1 MAIILIISL
10 INIIFT
16 SLLLNSIKSIFSTL
30 LPDSE
35 PKINISVIVA
45 AKNEEQN
52 TPALINSLSN
62 QSYPPDLFEVII
74 IDDGSTDN
82 TYDRAVELSK
92 EFQNYTAYKVLT
104 KKFPGKKGALQF
116 GIEKAVNPFILIT
129 DADCKPEKNW
139 IKSFALKFDL
149 GSEFI
154 IGTAPFVQHK
164 SFVNKIS
171 CFENLRTHLL
181 TLGMANIGMP
191 YSAAARSFGF
201 KKESFEKLSG
211 YMNTLDTISGD
222 DDLLLREAVKHKMKI
237 DVVAEKDSFVY
248 SEAPKSFSEYLSQ
261 KTRHIKT
268 SFHYVFIHK
277 VFLAVW
283 HLINLFMLFSPV
295 LMIISSKFLLL
306 FFVKIFGDIYLV
318 SSTRKYF
325 KYKFNFLEIIFYQ
338 AVYEILLV
346 INFLNGSFRKVKWK

>member
-10 INIIFT
+10 IYIIIT

-30 LPDSE
+30 WPDSK
-35 PKINISVIVA
+35 PKIKISVIVA

-52 TPALINSLSN
+52 IHALINSLSN
-62 QSYPPDLFEVII
+62 QSYPADLFEVII

-82 TYDRAVELSK
+82 TYEKAVGLTK
-92 EFQNYTAYKVLT
+92 EYQNYTVYKVLA

-116 GIEKAVNPFILIT
+116 GIEKAQNPFILIT
-129 DADCKPEKNW
+129 DADCRPEKNW
-139 IKSFALKFDL
+139 IKSFAVKFES

-154 IGTAPFVQHK
+154 IGTAPLTQHK
-164 SFVNKIS
+164 FFANKIS
-171 CFENLRTHLL
+171 CFENLRTLLL
-181 TLGMANIGMP
+181 TLGAANIGMP

-211 YMNTLDTISGD
+211 YKNTLDTISGD

-237 DVVAEKDSFVY
+237 DIVAEKDSFVF
-248 SEAPKSFSEYLSQ
+248 SDTPKSFSEYLMQ

-268 SFHYVFIHK
+268 SFHYIFIHK
-277 VFLAVW
+277 IFLAVW
-283 HLINLFMLFSPV
+283 HLINLFMLFSPIF
-295 LMIISSKFLLL
+295 MIISSKFLIL
-306 FFVKIFGDIYLV
+306 FLVKIFGDIYLV

-325 KYKFNFLEIIFYQ
+325 NYKFDFLEIIFYQ
-338 AVYEILLV
+338 AVYEILLI
-346 INFLNGSFRKVKWK
+346 INFINGSFRKVKWK